1 LIPSN
6 DALTYSSIV
15 HTFSF
20 RYVPGSLL
28 LLPSR
33 KVYLARIA
41 RLAAA
46 NDNKEESARLETVSV
61 LEDTFIGGEDNINGT
76 DADAAGLKAAEDA
89 DTDDTEKLVYRATI
103 KLTGTDAQRM
113 PNE

>member
-46 NDNKEESARLETVSV
+46 NDNKDGSARLETVSA
-61 LEDTFIGGEDNINGT
+61 LEDTFIGGEDNANGNDNINGT

-89 DTDDTEKLVYRATI
+89 DTDDT
-103 KLTGTDAQRM
+103 
-113 PNE
+113 